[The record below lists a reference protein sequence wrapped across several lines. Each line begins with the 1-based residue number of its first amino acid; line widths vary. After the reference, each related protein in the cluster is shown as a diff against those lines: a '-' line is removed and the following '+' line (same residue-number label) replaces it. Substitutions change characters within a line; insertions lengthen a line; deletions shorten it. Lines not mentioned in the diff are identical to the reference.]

1 MGFNDEYCISIFKS
15 NFIMKCILL
24 SFILFLFAGTI
35 QAQCPIDPHRAQI
48 NAGVGLSNWGIPVYF
63 GVDYCVVRDLTI
75 GGEASMRLFNN
86 TFAGN
91 NNQTVFGIS
100 GNGNYHFNRLLKIN
114 KNWDFYAGLN
124 LGLFLWKNTN
134 NNGGG
139 STRLGLGGQIGGRY
153 YFGKAFGLN
162 LEVGGGNVFGGGKF
176 GFSIRM

>member
-1 MGFNDEYCISIFKS
+1 
-15 NFIMKCILL
+15 MKL
-24 SFILFLFAGTI
+24 ILFFLLVFISTNSAI
-35 QAQCPIDPHRAQI
+35 AQCPIDPHRAQI

-63 GVDYCVVRDLTI
+63 GVDYCVVRDFTI

-86 TFAGN
+86 TFGGN

-153 YFGKAFGLN
+153 YIGKAFGLN

-176 GFSIRM
+176 GISIRM